1 MANQS
6 NPLEMLKR
14 HLSDV
19 EEGVLNRNIG
29 RFDRWMAYLEKTY
42 STYLAQTG
50 SNINNEIAT
59 WISDPNYNM
68 SELNGMSFL
77 QIAVVSGS
85 PEMVKRVLAVCVNP
99 TMPTN
104 FDIEY
109 KKQPSP
115 HPHPETQDFDGKT
128 ARGIADKILERT
140 TLPPEYKEN
149 YTQIRNI
156 LLEIGAQGKYP
167 KYKAVMTAIK
177 KTGSVVKGVA
187 SDVGTVIKAAFS
199 AGGSRKRQTLRK
211 KRKNSRNNKRK
222 TRNNRG

>member
-6 NPLEMLKR
+6 NPLEMLKH

-29 RFDRWMAYLEKTY
+29 RFDRWIAFLEKTY
-42 STYLAQTG
+42 SSYLVQNG

-59 WISDPNYNM
+59 WVSSPEYNA

-85 PEMVKRVLAVCVNP
+85 PDMVKRVLAVCVNP
-99 TMPTN
+99 TMPTS

-109 KKQPSP
+109 KKQAPP

-128 ARGIADKILERT
+128 ARGIVDKILSRT
-140 TLPPEYKEN
+140 TLPPEYKDN
-149 YTQIRNI
+149 YTQIRDI

-167 KYKAVMTAIK
+167 KYRAVMTAIK
-177 KTGSVVKGVA
+177 KTGKVMKDMA
-187 SDVGTVIKAAFS
+187 VGTATVVGEAAKS
-199 AGGSRKRQTLRK
+199 YVGSGGSRKRQTLRK
-211 KRKNSRNNKRK
+211 KRKNNKRK
-222 TRNNRG
+222 TRSN